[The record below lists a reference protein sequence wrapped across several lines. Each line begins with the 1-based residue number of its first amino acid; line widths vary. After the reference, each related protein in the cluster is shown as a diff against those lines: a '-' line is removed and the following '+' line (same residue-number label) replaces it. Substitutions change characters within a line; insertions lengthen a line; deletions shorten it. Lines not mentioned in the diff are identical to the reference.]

1 MALDEF
7 VQTEFD
13 LVDAYSGIDSVRNI
27 LADHMFCVV
36 FQEGNFSGILTS
48 NDFVHTSHKLVIDC
62 LQPKPQ
68 IDIDQSIASVIG
80 IMRKYRLIAVP
91 VFKKD
96 HFYGIISIDIIID
109 YLLEH
114 HFQKSQRAG
123 HNTPVFKEEN
133 VSSSSLTNREKQV
146 LKLISEGNNTKQIAS
161 ILVVSVKTVESHRLN
176 IKKKLEIQS
185 IADLTKYAIK
195 EGLTEL

>member
-1 MALDEF
+1 MELEEF

-68 IDIDQSIASVIG
+68 IDIVQSIASVIG
-80 IMRKYRLIAVP
+80 IMRKFHLCAVP
-91 VFKKD
+91 VFKKE
-96 HFYGIISIDIIID
+96 HFYGIISIDTIVD

-114 HFQKSQRAG
+114 HFKRV
-123 HNTPVFKEEN
+123 T
-133 VSSSSLTNREKQV
+133 
-146 LKLISEGNNTKQIAS
+146 
-161 ILVVSVKTVESHRLN
+161 
-176 IKKKLEIQS
+176 
-185 IADLTKYAIK
+185 
-195 EGLTEL
+195 